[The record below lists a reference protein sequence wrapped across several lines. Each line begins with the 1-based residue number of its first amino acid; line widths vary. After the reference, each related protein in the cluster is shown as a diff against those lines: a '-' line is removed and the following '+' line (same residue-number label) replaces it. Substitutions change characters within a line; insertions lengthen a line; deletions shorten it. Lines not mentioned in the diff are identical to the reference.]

1 MERRWAVLA
10 VLCAALAILVVD
22 VTVLHVAA
30 PSITEDLSPSST
42 ELLWI
47 IDAYPLVVAP
57 LLVASGTLGDRLGRK
72 RVLIAGLLVF
82 AAASGLAALA
92 WSPLALIGARG
103 LQGIGGALVL
113 PGTMAIVRDVFPD
126 RQERRKAVG
135 IWTAV
140 TAAGAAVGP
149 LFGALLLQR
158 WGWHAVFLV
167 NVPLIALV
175 LPFVVKI
182 LPESRSSGPPPWDPA
197 SVVLSALGILGLAF
211 GIKEC
216 ARNGFDDPG
225 GAVALVGGLVL
236 IAVFTRRQLRRD
248 APLLDVRL
256 FAERP
261 FAVAVGC
268 VLLSM
273 FGLVALELFFAQYL
287 QLVLGLSP
295 LAAAVRLIP
304 LMAASIAGSL
314 LSPRLLGRFGTRA
327 VVSGGLGVTTLALI
341 PLLALST
348 ADRYLLLVGPFV
360 AMGLGLEAALAAAN
374 DAIISAVSADD
385 AGGAAA
391 IEETAYELGG
401 GLGVA
406 VLGSVLAAAYS
417 GALGAVAGVGGPAMT
432 AARES
437 LGRAVD
443 VSDDLPAAAGAA
455 LLHSAQVAFI
465 HGLRVTLV
473 LSIVLLGASALL
485 AAVVLRATPDP
496 VLDREAEIAPVPTRR
511 RPGR

>member
-1 MERRWAVLA
+1 MMGAMERRWAVLA
-10 VLCAALAILVVD
+10 VVCAALVILIVD

-72 RVLIAGLLVF
+72 RVLIVGLLIF
-82 AAASGLAALA
+82 AVASVLAALA
-92 WSPLALIGARG
+92 WSPLSLIGARG
-103 LQGIGGALVL
+103 IQGIGGALVL
-113 PGTMAIVRDVFPD
+113 PGTMAIIRDVFPD

-149 LFGALLLQR
+149 LFGALLLER

-167 NVPLIALV
+167 NAPLIALV
-175 LPFVVKI
+175 LPFVVRI
-182 LPESRSSGPPPWDPA
+182 VPESRSEDPPPWDPRSA
-197 SVVLSALGILGLAF
+197 VLSALGVLCLAF

-216 ARNGFDDPG
+216 ARNGLGDP
-225 GAVALVGGLVL
+225 VGL
-236 IAVFTRRQLRRD
+236 IALISGIALLATFTRRQLRRD
-248 APLLDVRL
+248 DPLLDMRL
-256 FAERP
+256 FAQHE
-261 FAVAVGC
+261 FAVAVAC

-295 LAAAVRLIP
+295 LEAAVRLIP
-304 LMAASIAGSL
+304 LMVAAIAGSL
-314 LSPRLLGRFGTRA
+314 LSPRLLNRFGTRT
-327 VVSGGLGVTTLALI
+327 VVTGGLGITTVALV

-348 ADRYLLLVGPFV
+348 ADHYLIMVVPFL
-360 AMGLGLEAALAAAN
+360 AMGFGLEAALAAAN
-374 DAIISAVSADD
+374 DAIISAVSADR

-401 GLGVA
+401 GMGVA

-417 GALGAVAGVGGPAMT
+417 GALGAVSGVSETALG

-437 LGRAVD
+437 LGRAVE
-443 VSDDLPAAAGAA
+443 VSDALPASVAGALVDA
-455 LLHSAQVAFI
+455 ARDAFV
-465 HGLRVTLV
+465 HGLRVALV
-473 LSIVLLGASALL
+473 LSIVLLGVSAVL
-485 AAVVLRATPDP
+485 AGVVLRPA
-496 VLDREAEIAPVPTRR
+496 REAIVE
-511 RPGR
+511 

>member
-1 MERRWAVLA
+1 VGAVERRWSVLA
-10 VLCAALAILVVD
+10 VLCAALVILIVD

-72 RVLIAGLLVF
+72 RVLIVGLVIF
-82 AAASGLAALA
+82 AAASVLAALA
-92 WSPLALIGARG
+92 WSPLALIAARG
-103 LQGIGGALVL
+103 VQGIGGALVF

-149 LFGALLLQR
+149 LFGAVLLER

-175 LPFVVKI
+175 MPFVVRV
-182 LPESRSSGPPPWDPA
+182 LPESRSQDPPPWDPA
-197 SVVLSALGILGLAF
+197 SAALSALGVLGLAF

-216 ARNGFDDPG
+216 ARNGFGDPIGLATLIG
-225 GAVALVGGLVL
+225 GVGLLG
-236 IAVFTRRQLRRD
+236 AFTRRQLRRD
-248 APLLDVRL
+248 DPLLDMRL
-256 FAERP
+256 FAQRP

-304 LMAASIAGSL
+304 LMVAAIAGSL
-314 LSPRLLGRFGTRA
+314 LAPRLLHRFGTRA
-327 VVSGGLGVTTLALI
+327 VVTGGLGLTTLALV

-348 ADRYLLLVGPFV
+348 ADEYVIMVVPFL
-360 AMGLGLEAALAAAN
+360 AMGFGLEAALAAAN
-374 DAIISAVSADD
+374 DAIISAVSADR

-401 GLGVA
+401 GMGVA

-417 GALGAVAGVGGPAMT
+417 GALGAVSGVSGAGLS

-437 LGRAVD
+437 LGRAVE
-443 VSDDLPAAAGAA
+443 VSDGLPASVADALVHAARD
-455 LLHSAQVAFI
+455 AFV
-465 HGLRVTLV
+465 HGLRITLV

-485 AAVVLRATPDP
+485 AAVVLRPALRPDP
-496 VLDREAEIAPVPTRR
+496 QVER
-511 RPGR
+511 